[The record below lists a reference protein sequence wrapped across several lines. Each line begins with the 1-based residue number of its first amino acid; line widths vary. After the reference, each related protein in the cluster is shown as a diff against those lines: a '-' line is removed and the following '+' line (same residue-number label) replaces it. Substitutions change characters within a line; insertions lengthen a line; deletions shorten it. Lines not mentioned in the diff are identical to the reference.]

1 MSKIGTYLSE
11 TKNELLNKV
20 SWPTWPELQSSA
32 IVVMV
37 SSVIIA
43 LIVFGM
49 DFVFEVLII
58 VLDTSFVL
66 GRSKIESE
74 FTIKSGDS
82 VFIAATNFFST
93 YLD

>member
-11 TKNELLNKV
+11 TKIELLNKV

-49 DFVFEVLII
+49 DFVFEVLMKQAYDII
-58 VLDTSFVL
+58 
-66 GRSKIESE
+66 K
-74 FTIKSGDS
+74 
-82 VFIAATNFFST
+82 
-93 YLD
+93 